1 MKFIYP
7 AVFRKTD
14 RGTYKGFFPDLA
26 ECYGEGETLDEAIEE
41 ANEAACNWISL
52 ELDEDDCQLPPV
64 SDEDD
69 LELEDGDIVRNI
81 SVNIR
86 FYEGWDE

>member
-41 ANEAACNWISL
+41 ANEA
-52 ELDEDDCQLPPV
+52 DCQLPPV

>member
-41 ANEAACNWISL
+41 ANEAAYNWISL
-52 ELDEDDCQLPPV
+52 EL
-64 SDEDD
+64 DEDD

>member
-14 RGTYKGFFPDLA
+14 KGTYRGFFPDL
-26 ECYGEGETLDEAIEE
+26 EDCYGEGDTLDEAIEE
-41 ANEAACNWISL
+41 ANAAAYNWITV
-52 ELDEDDCQLPPV
+52 ELDEEEPNLPSI
-64 SDEDD
+64 SDPSD
-69 LELEDGDIVRNI
+69 LNLTPEDIVRII

>member
-14 RGTYKGFFPDLA
+14 KGAYRGFFPDL
-26 ECYGEGETLDEAIEE
+26 EDCYGEGDTLDEAIEE
-41 ANEAACNWISL
+41 ANAAAYNWITL

-69 LELEDGDIVRNI
+69 LELQDGDIVRNI